1 MKTAGALTA
10 VACAAAVLGGADA
23 HGFLATPAA
32 RNVVFKVGPQ
42 FPSSSNIGGN
52 GDIQNLNAGIGGGG
66 EGQALELS
74 QGHGLCGDDA
84 TLQRFNGDGPY
95 GASAATLTTTYAE
108 GAWIDVNVAVT
119 AYHYGWFEFRLCD
132 FPDGTSLDA
141 PVTQAC
147 LNEHVLAF
155 DVNDALQRYGG
166 KMHDGIAS
174 PSDYTAQS
182 EHVRCGGIPDAPR
195 GSCCKGGGDCSAP
208 AANNDRFVLPKA
220 TSDGRYQLRLKL
232 PAGVT
237 CERCTMQWMYQTGNS
252 PYSYPEAF
260 WNCADIAITGD
271 GNTGGAITDA
281 PTTAA
286 TTTEAPTEEE
296 VTDAPVTGGATT
308 CKAAGAWAGQASM
321 DAWCVANCP
330 TNCPATHCECST
342 TATTPTPTEEVTTA
356 PPTTAPPTTAP
367 PTSASTHSPTVAAVT
382 ATSSPTAAASTDAP
396 VSTGGC
402 KAAGAWAGQAS
413 MDAWCVANC
422 PTNCPATHCECS
434 TTSTTPTPTEEVTTA
449 PPTTTTAPPTTA
461 TAPPTTAS
469 TATTTSS
476 PTTPA
481 GSHGNTRVCYYT
493 NWAQYRSGAG
503 KFVPED
509 IDASLCSHINFGFG
523 KLGATFELEPV
534 EWNDLDTEWS
544 DGMYTRVNA
553 AKASNPGLKTLL
565 SLGGWNFNDCNGAG
579 SSTCKYF
586 HEMCLTKASRTTFIN
601 SAIAYLRANNF
612 DGLDLDWEY
621 PAVAGHNK
629 AGVSTPEDKA
639 NFIKLLREAKTAFA
653 AEAAAA
659 AGRDMLLLTAAV
671 GVGKST
677 ADEAYDVA
685 GMGEHLDFINLMTYD
700 MHGGWD
706 GMTGH
711 QAPLVETGT
720 DAYNYPLS
728 ASWAVDYWIDHGCPP
743 EKLVLGIGTYGRS
756 FTLTSSATGFNAPAT
771 TGTAGPLT
779 REAGFLAYNEI
790 AADLAA
796 GKLTR
801 VWDDGRKVPYAYSTA
816 SKQWVGYDDA
826 ESIKHKIDFVKAR
839 GLGGAMI
846 WALDLDIFQ
855 NKAYPLLRAINT
867 ELGVVT
873 GRRALRGS
881 R

>member
-342 TATTPTPTEEVTTA
+342 T
-356 PPTTAPPTTAP
+356 
-367 PTSASTHSPTVAAVT
+367 
-382 ATSSPTAAASTDAP
+382 
-396 VSTGGC
+396 
-402 KAAGAWAGQAS
+402 
-413 MDAWCVANC
+413 
-422 PTNCPATHCECS
+422 
-434 TTSTTPTPTEEVTTA
+434 STTPTPTEEVTTA
-449 PPTTTTAPPTTA
+449 PPTTTTAPPTTATAPPTTA

-839 GLGGAMI
+839 GLGGAMV